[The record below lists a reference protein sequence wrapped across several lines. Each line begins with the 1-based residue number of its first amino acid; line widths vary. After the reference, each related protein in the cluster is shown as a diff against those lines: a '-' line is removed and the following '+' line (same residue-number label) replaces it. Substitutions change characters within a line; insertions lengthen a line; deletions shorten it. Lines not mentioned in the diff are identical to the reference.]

1 VSILHERWRRRVSL
15 LVTGCLD
22 EAERAATLAHLETC
36 AACRDDRV
44 ALEAL
49 LADLSHDPLR
59 RAEPEMAVE
68 FVVSRVQARL
78 DEVIRS
84 RSWRLGWVAAGLATG
99 LLVALLVPR
108 LIPRVVRP
116 EGGGNAATGVAP
128 SVGPVPALRQLEL
141 PDAALRRMERTV
153 GREQAA
159 RYLAEA
165 QDVLVTVASSRE
177 RCRREDTSVDVGEEA
192 RRSREL
198 LARRALVVDVEGDA
212 MAAARP
218 VIEDVERL
226 LREVAALEACAR
238 QRDLDQIHDSI
249 KRRKLLM
256 KIDLMEKELLG

>member
-1 VSILHERWRRRVSL
+1 MSFLHERWRRRVSL

-22 EAERAATLAHLETC
+22 EGERAATLAHLERC
-36 AACRDDRV
+36 ADCRSDREV
-44 ALEAL
+44 LEGI
-49 LADLSHDPLR
+49 LAELSRDPQR
-59 RAEPEMAVE
+59 RAEPDVAVE
-68 FVVSRVQARL
+68 FVVARVQARL
-78 DEVIRS
+78 DEVVRS
-84 RSWRLGWVAAGLATG
+84 RSWRIGWFAAGLATA

-108 LIPRVVRP
+108 LIPRLVSP
-116 EGGGNAATGVAP
+116 KGGAAGAAGVALAVSP
-128 SVGPVPALRQLEL
+128 EPAARQLEL
-141 PDAALRRMERTV
+141 PEAALRRMERTV
-153 GREQAA
+153 VREQAA

-165 QDVLVTVASSRE
+165 QDVLVTVASSRG
-177 RCRREDTSVDVGEEA
+177 RCRREGTSVDVGEEA

-218 VIEDVERL
+218 VMEDVERL

-238 QRDLDQIHDSI
+238 QRDLDEIHDSI